1 MSPSLGSLV
10 RSARVA
16 HGWTQL
22 DLANRLH
29 CSRSTISRLETGA
42 QPLDDVT
49 TLQRL
54 AEVLEITPTALGITA
69 TVTIHPPAEDDV
81 RRRQLLTG
89 LAVTAAATSAPAR
102 AAVAAATGP
111 DADLHEFLPARIR
124 DAMLGTGHP
133 SHPIQAP
140 QLRPALNA
148 AIRDYDNCQYG
159 RLTNALPRL
168 ITSGHSTGEAAG
180 SVLAETY
187 TLVTRIMIKLD
198 DQLGWIAADRA
209 RTLAAASGSP
219 LVAGEAARNLAVLAR
234 RAGLHT
240 QAAQIALRMAEDEM
254 LQGRDPTLT
263 AERGL
268 LVMSAAYTA
277 AHAGDRSGMRQLT
290 EQAAATA
297 AQLGRGVLLRDHG
310 GGFSPTAV
318 QLHLISAE
326 YAAGDPSAAIA
337 AARKLTPRSLPTL
350 ERRARYFT
358 DIARAYGMWGRRD
371 QCLQALLHAERA
383 APQETH
389 SRPAVRDLV
398 TSLLVS
404 GRTSPELRGLAAR
417 CGIP

>member
-1 MSPSLGSLV
+1 MSPSLGMLV

-16 HGWTQL
+16 RGWTQG
-22 DLANRLH
+22 DLAECLH

-42 QPLDDVT
+42 QALDDLS
-49 TLQRL
+49 TLRRL

-89 LAVTAAATSAPAR
+89 LAVTAAAASAPAR
-102 AAVAAATGP
+102 AAVVAAAGP
-111 DADLHEFLPARIR
+111 EANTRAFLLARVR

-133 SHPIQAP
+133 GCPTPPH
-140 QLRPALNA
+140 QLRPALRA
-148 AIRDYDNCQYG
+148 AIRDYDDCQYN
-159 RLTNALPRL
+159 RLADALPRL
-168 ITSGHSTGEAAG
+168 ISSGRSAGETA
-180 SVLAETY
+180 SPVLAETY
-187 TLVTRIMIKLD
+187 NLVTRIMIKLD

-209 RTLAAASGSP
+209 QTFAATSGSP
-219 LVAGEAARNLAVLAR
+219 LAAGEAARNLAVLAR
-234 RAGLHT
+234 RAGWHA
-240 QAAQIALRMAEDEM
+240 QATQIALDMAEGEM
-254 LQGRDPTLT
+254 LRGHDSTLT

-310 GGFSPTAV
+310 GGFSSTAV

-326 YAAGDPSAAIA
+326 YAAGDPAAAIA

-389 SRPAVRDLV
+389 SRQAVRDQV